1 MSGISKKVPNPDG
14 KKGSIKHQNKIK
26 EEFDSIEKSG
36 LEAETEHR
44 IKFPDGTVNYIDV
57 AGIDNTGNPAK
68 FVQVGVQTKKGNPV
82 AREQRIIDKIKR
94 FFKIPVT
101 FVPYKTLG
109 DKDNL

>member
-36 LEAETEHR
+36 LEAE
-44 IKFPDGTVNYIDV
+44 
-57 AGIDNTGNPAK
+57 IDNTGNPAK

>member
-1 MSGISKKVPNPDG
+1 MKKIPNPFG
-14 KKGSIKHQNKIK
+14 KKGYKPHQNKIS
-26 EEFDSIEKSG
+26 EQGQRIFSEG
-36 LEAETEHR
+36 LTPDFEYRLE
-44 IKFPDGTVNYIDV
+44 FPDGSVNYVDV
-57 AGIDNTGNPAK
+57 AAIDTLGNEAE

-94 FFKIPVT
+94 FFQIPVT